1 MLTYIP
7 PYMVIHLSVAK
18 EQAQLFGDRAFYLH
32 NIYQT
37 TGTGANSVSFTLIV
51 KPANMGTSCAARV
64 SLTFLLLLLIWI
76 QLGQHPLAQLEIPGM
91 HKV

>member
-1 MLTYIP
+1 MLTYIS
-7 PYMVIHLSVAK
+7 PYKVIHLSVAK
-18 EQAQLFGDRAFYLH
+18 EWAQLLVIEHFIYI
-32 NIYQT
+32 IYQT
-37 TGTGANSVSFTLIV
+37 TGTGANVVSFTLIV